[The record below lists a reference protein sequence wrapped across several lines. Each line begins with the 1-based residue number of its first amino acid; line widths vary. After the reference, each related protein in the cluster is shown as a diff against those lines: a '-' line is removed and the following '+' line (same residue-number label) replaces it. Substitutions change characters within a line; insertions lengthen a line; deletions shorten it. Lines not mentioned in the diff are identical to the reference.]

1 MGLMARLLHALD
13 WGSRD
18 ERDAERKAARRA
30 ITQAQI
36 VIEQNRVRRKKLEL
50 ALQVKQG
57 RAR

>member
-1 MGLMARLLHALD
+1 MARLLHALD